1 MKRILTAWMLFPLIS
16 ACSAE
21 TQGTNDGAKTSSFF
35 PFVTLDMSFSAF
47 SRLDKPPEQFSE
59 NHIA

>member
-1 MKRILTAWMLFPLIS
+1 MLFPLIS